1 LHPFKNNA
9 LIQEKMKKVSLVF
22 ASLAMVAF
30 VACNNAEEAPVTE
43 EVIEVVEE
51 APVVEETMVEEVAD
65 TTMEATEEA
74 M

>member
-1 LHPFKNNA
+1 
-9 LIQEKMKKVSLVF
+9 MKKVSLVF

-51 APVVEETMVEEVAD
+51 TPVVEEEVMVEEVAD
-65 TTMEATEEA
+65 STMMEATEEA